1 MCERERESSY
11 VFQLSPGPHLIS
23 AASQPD
29 IIISTWWMEKLMLR
43 EGTDLPKVTYPELEA
58 NLELGDLGS
67 RELLFPLQS
76 SCPHLGCF
84 RLREPLHHCQAGG
97 ETADRGAP
105 ALCLSVS
112 SSNLEIA
119 ILLATAH
126 GCAASSLPGNFTCN
140 ISFAPSGHT
149 GK

>member
-1 MCERERESSY
+1 
-11 VFQLSPGPHLIS
+11 
-23 AASQPD
+23 
-29 IIISTWWMEKLMLR
+29 MLR
-43 EGTDLPKVTYPELEA
+43 EGTDLPRVPYPELEA

-84 RLREPLHHCQAGG
+84 RLREPLHHCQAGE

-126 GCAASSLPGNFTCN
+126 GCAELCSLQLARELHMQYLICSIWPYWEVKIIIPTSQLKRRRLKD
-140 ISFAPSGHT
+140 IIYV
-149 GK
+149 